1 MNKDA
6 ILKHLFL
13 SFKFRKNKKMSSNK
27 AILTYFAGRGRAE
40 IIRLTM
46 VATGVQ
52 VNFNS
57 LSESIPII
65 LLLFFIN

>member
-1 MNKDA
+1 
-6 ILKHLFL
+6 
-13 SFKFRKNKKMSSNK
+13 MSTNK

-46 VATGVQ
+46 AATGVQ